1 MGCCSDPTQQL
12 SSPFLPTSALHCFPL
27 TSFKSLSSLFRRCSG
42 IWGSRDPGLRP
53 CPPTPH
59 SLCPLSS
66 THPVPKLQGLLSP
79 HFLSLAPLFSAPSSA
94 PSSPLSPQPR
104 EASPVVPGIRAAR
117 ELLYLWIGCSSTPS
131 LVLLSCTLRGLQPA
145 QELFLLPSN
154 PASSRL
160 QITATPFLKRPA
172 LNLDSEIASLSR
184 VNFNPLLQLSLIPKA
199 HTFTHLPL
207 PLDFP

>member
-1 MGCCSDPTQQL
+1 MVVLGNCLSRQHQLILEKVAGRPGSRGWAGLQGGHLPDCLWWEQLPGASFPQAPVPLGCCSDPTQQL

-27 TSFKSLSSLFRRCSG
+27 TSFKSLSSLFGRCSG

-94 PSSPLSPQPR
+94 PASPVSPQPR

-117 ELLYLWIGCSSTPS
+117 ELLYLWIRCSSTPS
-131 LVLLSCTLRGLQPA
+131 LVLLSLHTEGA
-145 QELFLLPSN
+145 
-154 PASSRL
+154 PASTR
-160 QITATPFLKRPA
+160 AFFA
-172 LNLDSEIASLSR
+172 A
-184 VNFNPLLQLSLIPKA
+184 F
-199 HTFTHLPL
+199 
-207 PLDFP
+207 